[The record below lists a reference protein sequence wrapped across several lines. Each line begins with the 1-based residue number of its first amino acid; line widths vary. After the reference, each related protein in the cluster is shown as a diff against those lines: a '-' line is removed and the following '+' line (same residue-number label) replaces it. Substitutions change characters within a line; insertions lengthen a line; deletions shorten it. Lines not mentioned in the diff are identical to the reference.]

1 MHLPSSYL
9 ILLADAETPDDKL
22 FAATI
27 ALHALDAKQ
36 QGAKYGPRGLCD
48 QQKSSTISFTSL
60 QHFQNLVPVIW

>member
-1 MHLPSSYL
+1 MQTL
-9 ILLADAETPDDKL
+9 TPDDKL

-36 QGAKYGPRGLCD
+36 QGATSKYRPRGLYD